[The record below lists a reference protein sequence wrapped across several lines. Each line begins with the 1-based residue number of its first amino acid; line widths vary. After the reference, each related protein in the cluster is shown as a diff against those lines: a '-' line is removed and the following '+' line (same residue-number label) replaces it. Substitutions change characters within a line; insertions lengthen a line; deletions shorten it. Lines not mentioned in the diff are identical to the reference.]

1 MGANSKQ
8 GWYLFIFLLGFT
20 FLPAGL
26 VYLGPLFTLFG
37 LACLVV
43 SVVGFIQIKPLEH
56 MVPEAQLKGV
66 APKS

>member
-1 MGANSKQ
+1 MGAHSKQ

-56 MVPEAQLKGV
+56 MTPNQEPSKRSA
-66 APKS
+66 

>member
-43 SVVGFIQIKPLEH
+43 SVIGFIQIKPLEQI
-56 MVPEAQLKGV
+56 MPNQEASKRS
-66 APKS
+66 A